1 MSSKKFVYLVMTVAI
16 VCGLIVGD
24 TAHGQSTGA
33 LTFKGKVLNAD
44 GTPAPGYTISGEAVP
59 VNNAYTFLANP
70 SNTDGSYS
78 LAVLGFSIGGPPLKI
93 NVGDRIKITATDADG
108 NDTSVIHTVT
118 VDNVASSIVDPLNID
133 LSGLTVQA
141 DPSSIPADGST
152 TSTITVT
159 VREGS
164 EGVTGDTIALS
175 VDKGTVDATATEV
188 GNGVYTATYTAPSLV
203 LIGPDTA
210 NISVSSTATELDDI
224 VPILLTPVPTTV
236 TVDVDPDTFMADTPG
251 TGAVTVTVD
260 RAGPVTDA
268 ALNLRSTLKLEPS
281 AK

>member
-16 VCGLIVGD
+16 VCGLIAGD

-44 GTPAPGYTISGEAVP
+44 GTPAPGYIISGEAVP
-59 VNNAYTFLANP
+59 VNNATFLANP

-78 LAVLGFSIGGPPLKI
+78 LAVLSFSIGGPPLKI

-118 VDNVASSIVDPLNID
+118 VDNVASSIVDPLNIN
-133 LSGLTVQA
+133 LSGLTVQV

-164 EGVTGDTIALS
+164 EGVTGDTIVLS

-203 LIGPDTA
+203 LIAPETA
-210 NISVSSTATELDDI
+210 NISVSSTATELDDS
-224 VPILLTPVPTTV
+224 VPIL
-236 TVDVDPDTFMADTPG
+236 VD
-251 TGAVTVTVD
+251 TGAD
-260 RAGPVTDA
+260 NRY
-268 ALNLRSTLKLEPS
+268 S
-281 AK
+281 

>member
-24 TAHGQSTGA
+24 TAHGQSAGT
-33 LTFKGKVLNAD
+33 LLFKGKVLDAD
-44 GTPAPGYTISGEAVP
+44 GTPAPGYTISGETVP
-59 VNNAYTFLANP
+59 VDNAYTFLGNP
-70 SNTDGSYS
+70 SNTDGDYS
-78 LAVLGFSIGGPPLKI
+78 LIVLGLPRVGPPLKI

-108 NDTSVIHTVT
+108 NATSVTYTVT
-118 VDNVASSIVDPLNID
+118 VEAVATNSVKDLNIS

-141 DPSSIPADGST
+141 DPPSIPADGST

-188 GNGVYTATYTAPSLV
+188 QALEGTAK
-203 LIGPDTA
+203 
-210 NISVSSTATELDDI
+210 
-224 VPILLTPVPTTV
+224 
-236 TVDVDPDTFMADTPG
+236 
-251 TGAVTVTVD
+251 
-260 RAGPVTDA
+260 AG
-268 ALNLRSTLKLEPS
+268 
-281 AK
+281 